1 MKKTIVHR
9 SAAPFYTAAAAWAVY
24 ALAFPLYKVGH
35 FVIAAVVTLAVF
47 FVSRCIWKDKK
58 EVIEVEPEPVRT
70 GNEALD
76 KMIADGQLALK
87 EMRRLDDAID
97 DEVISGQIRQLEEDA
112 QWVAERLERRMNI
125 PAPQR
130 EATWPLAAMRAA
142 LQTLARERH
151 YQLLLV
157 NGDGHLLAASHALPA
172 SVLAQVQAQ
181 FPREMQPPLFG
192 SHYQTIQ
199 PFAPHQRMLSRALNG
214 NAGLAGWN
222 LVMLAP
228 DGGLPSLLV
237 AYRWPVTI
245 GLGAVLAS
253 ALLALRQAARARRK
267 R

>member
-1 MKKTIVHR
+1 MNTPSFGKFSPR
-9 SAAPFYTAAAAWAVY
+9 W
-24 ALAFPLYKVGH
+24 LAGKRGL
-35 FVIAAVVTLAVF
+35 IVTLLAGLA
-47 FVSRCIWKDKK
+47 I
-58 EVIEVEPEPVRT
+58 
-70 GNEALD
+70 
-76 KMIADGQLALK
+76 LALGRG
-87 EMRRLDDAID
+87 MNLPAR
-97 DEVISGQIRQLEEDA
+97 EVYRERQIRQLEEDA

-142 LQTLARERH
+142 LQTLAQERH

-222 LVMLAP
+222 LVMLGQRAAGAEA
-228 DGGLPSLLV
+228 GG
-237 AYRWPVTI
+237 A
-245 GLGAVLAS
+245 
-253 ALLALRQAARARRK
+253 RQAKTLIANRAVRDGESAGWRAGSAEAAPGPDRRSAG
-267 R
+267 

>member
-1 MKKTIVHR
+1 MNTPSFGKFSPR
-9 SAAPFYTAAAAWAVY
+9 W
-24 ALAFPLYKVGH
+24 LAGKRGL
-35 FVIAAVVTLAVF
+35 IVTLLAGLA
-47 FVSRCIWKDKK
+47 I
-58 EVIEVEPEPVRT
+58 
-70 GNEALD
+70 
-76 KMIADGQLALK
+76 LALGRG
-87 EMRRLDDAID
+87 MNLPAR
-97 DEVISGQIRQLEEDA
+97 EVYRERQIRQLEEDT

-142 LQTLARERH
+142 LQTLAQERH

-157 NGDGHLLAASHALPA
+157 NGDGPLLAASHALPA
-172 SVLAQVQAQ
+172 
-181 FPREMQPPLFG
+181 
-192 SHYQTIQ
+192 
-199 PFAPHQRMLSRALNG
+199 NG

-253 ALLALRQAARARRK
+253 GLLALRQAARQAKTLIANRAVRDGESAGWRAGSAEAAPGPDRRSAG
-267 R
+267 

>member
-1 MKKTIVHR
+1 M
-9 SAAPFYTAAAAWAVY
+9 
-24 ALAFPLYKVGH
+24 G
-35 FVIAAVVTLAVF
+35 
-47 FVSRCIWKDKK
+47 
-58 EVIEVEPEPVRT
+58 
-70 GNEALD
+70 
-76 KMIADGQLALK
+76 
-87 EMRRLDDAID
+87 
-97 DEVISGQIRQLEEDA
+97 
-112 QWVAERLERRMNI
+112 AERLERRMNI

-130 EATWPLAAMRAA
+130 EATGRWRRCAPLSRPSPGAALSAAAGEWRRASAGGIARAA
-142 LQTLARERH
+142 GQRA
-151 YQLLLV
+151 
-157 NGDGHLLAASHALPA
+157 GP
-172 SVLAQVQAQ
+172 VQAQ

>member
-1 MKKTIVHR
+1 MTLPAR
-9 SAAPFYTAAAAWAVY
+9 EVY
-24 ALAFPLYKVGH
+24 
-35 FVIAAVVTLAVF
+35 
-47 FVSRCIWKDKK
+47 R
-58 EVIEVEPEPVRT
+58 ER
-70 GNEALD
+70 
-76 KMIADGQLALK
+76 
-87 EMRRLDDAID
+87 
-97 DEVISGQIRQLEEDA
+97 QIRQLEEDA

-130 EATWPLAAMRAA
+130 KRRPLAAMRAA

-172 SVLAQVQAQ
+172 SVLASAGAVPARDAA
-181 FPREMQPPLFG
+181 PAVRQPLPDHSAIRPASADVKPG
-192 SHYQTIQ
+192 TER
-199 PFAPHQRMLSRALNG
+199 QRG
-214 NAGLAGWN
+214 AGGLN

-253 ALLALRQAARARRK
+253 ALLALRQAAREAKTLIANRAVRDGESAGWRAGSAEAAPGPDRRSAG
-267 R
+267 

>member
-1 MKKTIVHR
+1 MNTPSFGKFSPR
-9 SAAPFYTAAAAWAVY
+9 W
-24 ALAFPLYKVGH
+24 LAGKRGL
-35 FVIAAVVTLAVF
+35 IVTLLAGLAIPALG
-47 FVSRCIWKDKK
+47 RGMTLPAR
-58 EVIEVEPEPVRT
+58 EVYRER
-70 GNEALD
+70 
-76 KMIADGQLALK
+76 
-87 EMRRLDDAID
+87 
-97 DEVISGQIRQLEEDA
+97 QIRQLEEDA

-130 EATWPLAAMRAA
+130 EATAAGGDARRSPDPRPGAALSAAAGEWRRASAGGIARAA
-142 LQTLARERH
+142 GQRA
-151 YQLLLV
+151 
-157 NGDGHLLAASHALPA
+157 GP
-172 SVLAQVQAQ
+172 VQAQ

>member
-1 MKKTIVHR
+1 MPPVAIPEINKYPRRAPPVCFARATHHQQFRHFRCPFVRATRGLRFLESCEYTILWQIL
-9 SAAPFYTAAAAWAVY
+9 AARW
-24 ALAFPLYKVGH
+24 LAGKRGL
-35 FVIAAVVTLAVF
+35 IVTLLAGLA
-47 FVSRCIWKDKK
+47 I
-58 EVIEVEPEPVRT
+58 
-70 GNEALD
+70 
-76 KMIADGQLALK
+76 LALGRG
-87 EMRRLDDAID
+87 MNLPAR
-97 DEVISGQIRQLEEDA
+97 EVFRERQIRQLEEDA

-142 LQTLARERH
+142 LQTLAQERH

-245 GLGAVLAS
+245 GLGGCS
-253 ALLALRQAARARRK
+253 PARCWR
-267 R
+267 

>member
-1 MKKTIVHR
+1 MNTPSIGKSSPVWRPGRRGVIV
-9 SAAPFYTAAAAWAVY
+9 TLLVG
-24 ALAFPLYKVGH
+24 LAILIIGRGGH
-35 FVIAAVVTLAVF
+35 FLA
-47 FVSRCIWKDKK
+47 R
-58 EVIEVEPEPVRT
+58 EVCR
-70 GNEALD
+70 
-76 KMIADGQLALK
+76 
-87 EMRRLDDAID
+87 EMYT
-97 DEVISGQIRQLEEDA
+97 RQLEKDA
-112 QWVAERLERRMNI
+112 QWVASRLERRMNT
-125 PAPQR
+125 PARQR
-130 EATWPLAAMRAA
+130 EATWPLAVMRADLYA
-142 LQTLARERH
+142 LARQRH

-157 NGDGHLLAASHALPA
+157 NSDGHLLAASHALPA

-228 DGGLPSLLV
+228 DSGLPSLLM

-245 GLGAVLAS
+245 GLGAVLAGT
-253 ALLALRQAARARRK
+253 LLAVRRAARARRK

>member
-1 MKKTIVHR
+1 
-9 SAAPFYTAAAAWAVY
+9 
-24 ALAFPLYKVGH
+24 
-35 FVIAAVVTLAVF
+35 
-47 FVSRCIWKDKK
+47 
-58 EVIEVEPEPVRT
+58 
-70 GNEALD
+70 
-76 KMIADGQLALK
+76 
-87 EMRRLDDAID
+87 
-97 DEVISGQIRQLEEDA
+97 
-112 QWVAERLERRMNI
+112 MNI

>member
-1 MKKTIVHR
+1 MNTPSFGKFSPR
-9 SAAPFYTAAAAWAVY
+9 W
-24 ALAFPLYKVGH
+24 LAGKRGL
-35 FVIAAVVTLAVF
+35 IVTLLAGLA
-47 FVSRCIWKDKK
+47 I
-58 EVIEVEPEPVRT
+58 
-70 GNEALD
+70 
-76 KMIADGQLALK
+76 LALGRG
-87 EMRRLDDAID
+87 MNLPAR
-97 DEVISGQIRQLEEDA
+97 EVFRERQIRQLEEDA

-142 LQTLARERH
+142 LQTLAQERH

-199 PFAPHQRMLSRALNG
+199 PFAPASKDVKPGAERQRG
-214 NAGLAGWN
+214 AGGLESGDAGAGWWIA
-222 LVMLAP
+222 LVA
-228 DGGLPSLLV
+228 GGLPL
-237 AYRWPVTI
+237 AGNDRPWR
-245 GLGAVLAS
+245 VLAS

>member
-1 MKKTIVHR
+1 MNTPSFGKFSPR
-9 SAAPFYTAAAAWAVY
+9 W
-24 ALAFPLYKVGH
+24 LAGKRGL
-35 FVIAAVVTLAVF
+35 IVTLLAGLA
-47 FVSRCIWKDKK
+47 I
-58 EVIEVEPEPVRT
+58 
-70 GNEALD
+70 
-76 KMIADGQLALK
+76 LALGRG
-87 EMRRLDDAID
+87 MNLPAR
-97 DEVISGQIRQLEEDA
+97 EVYRERQIRQLEEDA

-142 LQTLARERH
+142 LQTLAQERH

-157 NGDGHLLAASHALPA
+157 NGDGHLLAASHVLPA
-172 SVLAQVQAQ
+172 SV
-181 FPREMQPPLFG
+181 
-192 SHYQTIQ
+192 
-199 PFAPHQRMLSRALNG
+199 
-214 NAGLAGWN
+214 
-222 LVMLAP
+222 P

>member
-1 MKKTIVHR
+1 MPPVLSRNKQNTPRQAPPVCFARAAHPVQFRHFRCPFVRATRGLRFLESYEYTILWQIL
-9 SAAPFYTAAAAWAVY
+9 A
-24 ALAFPLYKVGH
+24 ALASGKKGPYRHAARGAGDPGARSGH
-35 FVIAAVVTLAVF
+35 EFA
-47 FVSRCIWKDKK
+47 
-58 EVIEVEPEPVRT
+58 
-70 GNEALD
+70 
-76 KMIADGQLALK
+76 GQRGYR
-87 EMRRLDDAID
+87 ER
-97 DEVISGQIRQLEEDA
+97 QIRQLEEDA
-112 QWVAERLERRMNI
+112 QWVTERLERRMNI

>member
-1 MKKTIVHR
+1 
-9 SAAPFYTAAAAWAVY
+9 
-24 ALAFPLYKVGH
+24 
-35 FVIAAVVTLAVF
+35 
-47 FVSRCIWKDKK
+47 
-58 EVIEVEPEPVRT
+58 
-70 GNEALD
+70 
-76 KMIADGQLALK
+76 
-87 EMRRLDDAID
+87 
-97 DEVISGQIRQLEEDA
+97 
-112 QWVAERLERRMNI
+112 
-125 PAPQR
+125 
-130 EATWPLAAMRAA
+130 MRAA

-172 SVLAQVQAQ
+172 SVLAQCRRSS
-181 FPREMQPPLFG
+181 REMQPPLFG

-214 NAGLAGWN
+214 NAGLAGWM
-222 LVMLAP
+222 VMLAP

-253 ALLALRQAARARRK
+253 ALLALRQAARAGRK

>member
-1 MKKTIVHR
+1 MPLPPVLSRNKQNTPRQAPPVCFCPRCASCTVSPLPLSIRQGPRGLRFLESYEYTILWQIL
-9 SAAPFYTAAAAWAVY
+9 A
-24 ALAFPLYKVGH
+24 ALASGKKGL
-35 FVIAAVVTLAVF
+35 IVTLLAGLA
-47 FVSRCIWKDKK
+47 I
-58 EVIEVEPEPVRT
+58 
-70 GNEALD
+70 
-76 KMIADGQLALK
+76 LALGRG
-87 EMRRLDDAID
+87 MNLPAR
-97 DEVISGQIRQLEEDA
+97 EVFRERQIRQLEEDA

-142 LQTLARERH
+142 LQTLAQERH

-245 GLGAVLAS
+245 GLGGCS
-253 ALLALRQAARARRK
+253 PARCWR
-267 R
+267 

>member
-1 MKKTIVHR
+1 MNLPAR
-9 SAAPFYTAAAAWAVY
+9 E
-24 ALAFPLYKVGH
+24 
-35 FVIAAVVTLAVF
+35 VF
-47 FVSRCIWKDKK
+47 R
-58 EVIEVEPEPVRT
+58 ER
-70 GNEALD
+70 
-76 KMIADGQLALK
+76 
-87 EMRRLDDAID
+87 
-97 DEVISGQIRQLEEDA
+97 QIRQLEEDA

-130 EATWPLAAMRAA
+130 KRPGRWRRCAPLSRPSPG
-142 LQTLARERH
+142 ERH

-245 GLGAVLAS
+245 GLGGCS
-253 ALLALRQAARARRK
+253 PARCWR
-267 R
+267 

>member
-1 MKKTIVHR
+1 MNTPSFGKFSPR
-9 SAAPFYTAAAAWAVY
+9 W
-24 ALAFPLYKVGH
+24 LAGKRGL
-35 FVIAAVVTLAVF
+35 IVTLLAGLA
-47 FVSRCIWKDKK
+47 I
-58 EVIEVEPEPVRT
+58 
-70 GNEALD
+70 
-76 KMIADGQLALK
+76 LALGRG
-87 EMRRLDDAID
+87 MNLPAR
-97 DEVISGQIRQLEEDA
+97 EVYRERQIRQLEEDA

-142 LQTLARERH
+142 LQTLAQERH

-157 NGDGHLLAASHALPA
+157 NGYGHLLAASHALPA

>member
-1 MKKTIVHR
+1 MNTPSFGKFSPR
-9 SAAPFYTAAAAWAVY
+9 W
-24 ALAFPLYKVGH
+24 LAGKRGL
-35 FVIAAVVTLAVF
+35 IVTLLAGLA
-47 FVSRCIWKDKK
+47 I
-58 EVIEVEPEPVRT
+58 
-70 GNEALD
+70 
-76 KMIADGQLALK
+76 LALGRG
-87 EMRRLDDAID
+87 MNLPAR
-97 DEVISGQIRQLEEDA
+97 EVYRERQIRQLEEDA
-112 QWVAERLERRMNI
+112 QWVTERLERRMNI

-130 EATWPLAAMRAA
+130 EATW
-142 LQTLARERH
+142 
-151 YQLLLV
+151 QLLLV

>member
-1 MKKTIVHR
+1 MNTPSFGKFSPR
-9 SAAPFYTAAAAWAVY
+9 W
-24 ALAFPLYKVGH
+24 LAGKRGL
-35 FVIAAVVTLAVF
+35 IVTLLAGLA
-47 FVSRCIWKDKK
+47 I
-58 EVIEVEPEPVRT
+58 
-70 GNEALD
+70 
-76 KMIADGQLALK
+76 LALGRG
-87 EMRRLDDAID
+87 MTLPAR
-97 DEVISGQIRQLEEDA
+97 EVYRERQIRQLEEDA

-214 NAGLAGWN
+214 NAGLESGDAGAGWWIA
-222 LVMLAP
+222 LVA
-228 DGGLPSLLV
+228 GGLPL
-237 AYRWPVTI
+237 AGNDRPWR
-245 GLGAVLAS
+245 GARQRA
-253 ALLALRQAARARRK
+253 AGAEAGGARQAKTLIANRAVRDGESAGWRAGSAEAAPGPDRRSAG
-267 R
+267 